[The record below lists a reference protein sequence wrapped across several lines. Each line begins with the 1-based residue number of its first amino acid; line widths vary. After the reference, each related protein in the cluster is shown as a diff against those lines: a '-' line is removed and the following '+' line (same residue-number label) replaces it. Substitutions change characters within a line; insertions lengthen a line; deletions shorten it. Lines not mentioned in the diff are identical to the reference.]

1 MTERA
6 ELFGHDL
13 ELAGTVGAVSAVDV
27 GADLAAS
34 PAGDL
39 RLTTGE
45 QNIVQALAM
54 RLRVRREELARLGYP
69 TYGSRLHEMVGQPNN
84 ERTRVQLMAHARTA
98 IEADPRVAEVRGVT
112 ATVLPGERDVVRLS
126 LDVLLI
132 STPNPLNLVHD
143 VRLGSVTP

>member
-13 ELAGTVGAVSAVDV
+13 ELTGVIGAVDV
-27 GADLAAS
+27 GTDLAAG

-69 TYGSRLHEMVGQPNN
+69 AYGSRLHELIGQPNN
-84 ERTRVQLMAHARTA
+84 ERTRIQLMAYARAA
-98 IEADPRVAEVRGVT
+98 IEQDPRVAEVRTVT
-112 ATVLPGERDVVRLS
+112 ATPVPGERDVVRLS

-132 STPNPLNLVHD
+132 SEPNPLNLVHD
-143 VRLGSVTP
+143 VRLGSVTT

>member
-13 ELAGTVGAVSAVDV
+13 ELTGVTGAVDI
-27 GADLAAS
+27 GTDLSAS

-39 RLTTGE
+39 RLTAGE

-54 RLRVRREELARLGYP
+54 RLRVRREELARLGHP
-69 TYGSRLHEMVGQPNN
+69 TYGSRLHELIGQPNN

-132 STPNPLNLVHD
+132 SEPNPLNLVHD
-143 VRLGSVTP
+143 VRLGSVTQ

>member
-13 ELAGTVGAVSAVDV
+13 ELTGVTGAVDV
-27 GADLAAS
+27 GTDLTAG

-54 RLRVRREELARLGYP
+54 RLRVRREELARLGHP
-69 TYGSRLHEMVGQPNN
+69 AYGSRLHELIGQPNN
-84 ERTRVQLMAHARTA
+84 ERTRIQLMAYARAA
-98 IEADPRVAEVRGVT
+98 IEQDPRVTEVRTVT
-112 ATVLPGERDVVRLS
+112 ATPVPGERDVVRLS

-132 STPNPLNLVHD
+132 SEANPLNLVHD
-143 VRLGSVTP
+143 VRLGSVTA